1 MWRRSAWEMSPK
13 NMEEGEIMEEFLTDV
28 KTLRER
34 ARENI
39 EKGPVTDAYGA
50 DLERVVYVLNQA
62 LATELVCVLRYKR
75 HYFTA
80 DGLNAQSAADE
91 FLEHASEEQDHA
103 DQIAARIQ
111 QLGGEPD
118 FNPDTLTGRSH
129 SEYDSSKELEA
140 MIREDLVAERVAI
153 AAYTEIINWLGDGD
167 PTTRRMLESILA
179 VEEEHAED
187 MLDLLTGIN

>member
-1 MWRRSAWEMSPK
+1 
-13 NMEEGEIMEEFLTDV
+13 MEEFLTDV

-39 EKGPVTDAYGA
+39 DKGPVTDAYGA
-50 DLERVVYVLNQA
+50 DLERVIYVLNQA

-80 DGLNAQSAADE
+80 DGLDAQAAADE
-91 FLEHASEEQDHA
+91 FLEHAGEEQDHA

-129 SEYDSSKELEA
+129 SEYDSSKELES
-140 MIREDLVAERVAI
+140 MIREDLVAERIAI